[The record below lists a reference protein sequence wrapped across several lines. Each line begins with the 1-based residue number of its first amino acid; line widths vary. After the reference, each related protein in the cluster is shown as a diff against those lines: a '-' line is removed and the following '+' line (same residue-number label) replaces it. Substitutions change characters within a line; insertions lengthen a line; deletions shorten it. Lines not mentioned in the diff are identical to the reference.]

1 MKAADAYKV
10 QPPPHVVTLPPT
22 AFVVTW
28 AARPV
33 EPYDIGLRLA
43 SAAEHIQIAAEA
55 TVRTNRLMHD
65 MGPGDPRWM
74 AVYEV
79 CRIHYL
85 LGLVMTAPDDVMVP
99 RWRTQDGS
107 LVLLDRQGEAKPGEM
122 PVVSVR
128 FSDEGVARMADEYE
142 ALSLRLSPTW
152 ERATDDELQRLGERL
167 VDGSFMRGLEEAKAD
182 AEVMGINAQIRRLF
196 SYIIH
201 LRGHGIERGGD

>member
-10 QPPPHVVTLPPT
+10 ELPPHVVTLPPS
-22 AFVVTW
+22 AFVATW

-33 EPYDIGLRLA
+33 EPYQIGLRLA

-55 TVRTNRLMHD
+55 TVRTNRLMHG

-85 LGLVMTAPDDVMVP
+85 LGLVMTAPDDVRCP
-99 RWRTQDGS
+99 RWTFQDGT
-107 LVLLDRQGEAKPGEM
+107 LVLHDKQGEPKPGEL
-122 PVVSVR
+122 PVVSTR

-142 ALSLRLSPTW
+142 ALSIRLSPTW
-152 ERATDDELQRLGERL
+152 ERATNDELQRLGARL
-167 VDGSFMRGLEEAKAD
+167 VDGSFMRDLDEAQAD

-196 SYIIH
+196 SYVIH